1 MTEADSQPR
10 IFDFTLFAELERA
23 SERVLMLDYD
33 GTLAPFQINRLEA
46 KPYAGVTAA
55 LKQLTDAG
63 DTRLVIVSGR
73 PIYEVEML
81 LGEIGAA
88 EIWGAHGWER
98 RKADGGL
105 EGWSLPEAI
114 SDVLEEAIK
123 KLENVLPAGALE
135 TKRGA
140 VVAHTRGASVAQ
152 RDEIA
157 TMVQECWAPLAERD
171 AVDLRQFDGGYEL
184 RAVTRTKGTVVQM
197 VRADSDDNAHCAYL
211 GDDLTDEDAFAELPA
226 PHWPIL
232 VRPRPRPSKARFW
245 LPPPDDLLRFINS
258 WTAAGH

>member
-1 MTEADSQPR
+1 MTDADPQPL

-33 GTLAPFQINRLEA
+33 GTLAPFQVNRLEA
-46 KPYAGVTAA
+46 KPYAGVADA
-55 LKQLTDAG
+55 LRQLTEAG

-98 RKADGGL
+98 RKADGEL
-105 EGWSLPEAI
+105 EGWSLPDAL
-114 SDVLEEAIK
+114 SGTLEEAIK
-123 KLENVLPAGALE
+123 KLENVLPGGALE

-140 VVAHTRGASVAQ
+140 VVAHLRGASTVQ

-157 TMVQECWAPLAERD
+157 TLVQECWTPLAKQDGLE
-171 AVDLRQFDGGYEL
+171 LRQFDGGYEL

-197 VRADSDDNAHCAYL
+197 VRADSGETAHCAYL

-232 VRPRPRPSKARFW
+232 VRSRPRPSKARFW
-245 LPPPDDLLRFINS
+245 LPPPEDLLRFINS